1 MVAELIE
8 REPLEESIRNYRYD
22 PADFKGYS
30 IGAAWAEGFNAGME
44 RALHYTVHAPA
55 VDTETVVHCK
65 DCKKYVCSSHYCD
78 RYRCFKDA
86 YGYCDRGKRK
96 DGDKNESCV

>member
-1 MVAELIE
+1 MAELIE

-55 VDTETVVHCK
+55 VDTETVVRCK
-65 DCKKYVCSSHYCD
+65 DCKKYVFSSHHCD

-86 YGYCDRGKRK
+86 DGYCDKGERK
-96 DGDKNESCV
+96 DGDKNESRL